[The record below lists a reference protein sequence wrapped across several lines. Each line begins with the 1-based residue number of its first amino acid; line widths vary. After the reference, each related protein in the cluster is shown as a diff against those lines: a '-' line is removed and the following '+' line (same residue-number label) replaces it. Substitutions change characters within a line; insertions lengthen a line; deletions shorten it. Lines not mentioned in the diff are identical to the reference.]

1 MRVLQLGN
9 DNWEKKY
16 TIPEDMEWHFNDFS
30 FEEKKATKKK
40 GIKSYDVILVT
51 GKTNLTSDQLKK
63 LKNLVSPYHVLYSSN
78 LNTELDDHEKYFL
91 KSIAAQKIKE
101 FQFATSLDNLG

>member
-9 DNWEKKY
+9 DNWEKNIQSQK
-16 TIPEDMEWHFNDFS
+16 IWNAFNDFS

-51 GKTNLTSDQLKK
+51 GKTNLTNDQLKK
-63 LKNLVSPYHVLYSSN
+63 LKQLISPYHVLYNSN

-101 FQFATSLDNLG
+101 NHSI

>member
-40 GIKSYDVILVT
+40 WIKCYYVILFN
-51 GKTNLTSDQLKK
+51 GKTNLISDQLKK

-101 FQFATSLDNLG
+101 EPQRSEERRVG

>member
-30 FEEKKATKKK
+30 FEEKK

-51 GKTNLTSDQLKK
+51 GKTNLISDQLKK
-63 LKNLVSPYHVLYSSN
+63 LKNLVFPYHVLYSSN
-78 LNTELDDHEKYFL
+78 LNTELDNHEKYF
-91 KSIAAQKIKE
+91 
-101 FQFATSLDNLG
+101 